1 MQVGVIGINYKLA
14 SLSLREQLAKLCERR
29 LNQGN
34 SIHGKHAL
42 ITLSTCNRTE
52 LYFSSDNLTE
62 THSYLLEILRQ
73 GNNHLFDQK
82 LYSYFH
88 DDCFNHLAKVT
99 AGLDSAIIAET
110 EIQGQVKSA
119 YDEAASKYPLPY
131 PLHYLFQKCLKI
143 GKSIR
148 QKIPHSRFA
157 PDLEHAIYHAGSH
170 FFGDADNVS
179 ILFIGASEI
188 NHKILTFFQKKKHKQ
203 ITLCNRTP
211 ITQNI
216 PFLELERLEEWVHY
230 DWIILATK
238 AQEHLIKKC
247 PPSLAQPKLIMD
259 LSVPRNVD
267 PKIGRHKQVTLL
279 NIDQIQRTLTFRQKR
294 LTAIMED
301 AKISVTQSVNR
312 QIALYNEKQVKKAQF
327 LELAASG

>member
-1 MQVGVIGINYKLA
+1 MQVGVIGINHKMA
-14 SLSLREQLAKLCERR
+14 TLSLREQLAKLCDRR
-29 LNQGN
+29 LSKDH
-34 SIHGKHAL
+34 SIHGKHAFV
-42 ITLSTCNRTE
+42 TLSTCNRTE

-62 THSYLLEILRQ
+62 THSYLLDILRQ
-73 GNNHLFDQK
+73 GNDHLFDQK

-88 DDCFNHLAKVT
+88 DDCFKHLAQVT

-110 EIQGQVKSA
+110 EIQGQVKTA
-119 YDEAASKYPLPY
+119 YDEATSKYPLPY

-148 QKIPHSRFA
+148 QQIPYSKWT
-157 PDLEHAIYHAGSH
+157 PDLEHAIYHAGCH
-170 FFGDADNVS
+170 FFGNAEDVS

-188 NHKILTFFQKKKHKQ
+188 NRKILTFFQKKQLKN

-211 ITQNI
+211 VTQEI
-216 PFLELERLEEWVHY
+216 PFLDFENLDQWVDY

-238 AQEHLIKKC
+238 AQEHLIKRC
-247 PPSLAQPKLIMD
+247 VSLPPHPKLIMD

-267 PKIGRHKQVTLL
+267 PKMGRNKEITLL

-294 LTAIMED
+294 LTAILEQSK
-301 AKISVTQSVNR
+301 ASVTQSVNR
-312 QIALYNEKQVKKAQF
+312 QIALYNEKQTRREQF
-327 LELAASG
+327 IELAVS